1 MSLTSDNTI
10 LSIWDG
16 NSVEET
22 HVFHL
27 RNATQWC
34 CAEERGTQAVG
45 RTVVQMGGSN
55 TWMTVLK
62 ICPSFLPPPVL
73 SKAVQSG

>member
-1 MSLTSDNTI
+1 MSLTPDSTT

-16 NSVEET
+16 NFVEEI
-22 HVFHL
+22 HIFVL

-34 CAEERGTQAVG
+34 CAEECCTQAVG

-55 TWMTVLK
+55 PWGTVLK
-62 ICPSFLPPPVL
+62 ICP
-73 SKAVQSG
+73 